1 MMTLPPDALFDV
13 PAPLPPV
20 GQLLVLAGEYSRHND
35 SLDLALGR
43 MAPDSGTHA
52 PSAER
57 LAADTT
63 EAITAVD
70 RLKLFDHS
78 DLTTALMRL
87 QQVAYLSEASAR
99 HNPPTAR
106 VLTAFAAE
114 AVVDSAARIAAH
126 MRRRRS
132 ANAPAPD
139 ERLDAVQY
147 AALREIALGHVV
159 TTSSSGREYPHSS
172 GDRVL
177 LGTLRDLQEHGFID
191 HTPRSAP
198 AAFHGGPFQA
208 RTRLTPAGA
217 TALAS
222 VITPPPASRDAP
234 AAASAHPAPTAAS
247 TPSSSHAARSR
258 R

>member
-1 MMTLPPDALFDV
+1 MTLPPDALFDV

-35 SLDLALGR
+35 SLDVALGR
-43 MAPDSGTHA
+43 MAPDSSTYA

-57 LAADTT
+57 LAAETT
-63 EAITAVD
+63 EAITAVG

-78 DLTTALMRL
+78 DLATALTRL
-87 QQVAYLSEASAR
+87 QQVAYLSEAAAR
-99 HNPPTAR
+99 HDPAAAR
-106 VLTAFAAE
+106 VFTAFAPE
-114 AVVDSAARIAAH
+114 AVVESAARIAAH

-132 ANAPAPD
+132 AHAPAPD

-172 GDRVL
+172 GERVL

-191 HTPRSAP
+191 HAPGSAP
-198 AAFHGGPFQA
+198 AAFHGGPLQN
-208 RTRLTPAGA
+208 RIRLTLAGA
-217 TALAS
+217 TALAT
-222 VITPPPASRDAP
+222 VIAPPRASRDMP
-234 AAASAHPAPTAAS
+234 SAVSPHPAPAS
-247 TPSSSHAARSR
+247 ANTPSSSHAARPR

>member
-1 MMTLPPDALFDV
+1 MPPDALFDV

-20 GQLLVLAGEYSRHND
+20 GQLLLLAGEYTRHND
-35 SLDLALGR
+35 SLDLTL
-43 MAPDSGTHA
+43 DSRPPGPSTYA
-52 PSAER
+52 ASAER

-63 EAITAVD
+63 EAITAVG

-78 DLTTALMRL
+78 DLATALMRL
-87 QQVAYLSEASAR
+87 QQVAYLSEAAAR
-99 HNPPTAR
+99 HDPPTAR
-106 VLTAFAAE
+106 VLTAFAPE

-132 ANAPAPD
+132 AHAPAPD

-159 TTSSSGREYPHSS
+159 TTSSSGRAYPHST

-177 LGTLRDLQEHGFID
+177 LGTLRALQEHGFID
-191 HTPRSAP
+191 RSPRSAP
-198 AAFHGGPFQA
+198 AAFHGGPHQH
-208 RTRLTPAGA
+208 RVRLTPAGA
-217 TALAS
+217 TALAT
-222 VITPPPASRDAP
+222 VITPPPASRDTPAAATVHAAP
-234 AAASAHPAPTAAS
+234 AAAT
-247 TPSSSHAARSR
+247 TPSHTARAR